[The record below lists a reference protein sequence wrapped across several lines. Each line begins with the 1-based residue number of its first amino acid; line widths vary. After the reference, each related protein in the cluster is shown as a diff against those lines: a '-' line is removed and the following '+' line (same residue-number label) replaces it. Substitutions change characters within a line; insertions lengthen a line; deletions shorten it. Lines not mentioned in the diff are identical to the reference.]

1 MARIKTAAEPKR
13 MGRPIAV
20 EAEKSI
26 SIRLPGKLI
35 EAVEAWALAN
45 ETSRAEAIRR
55 LIEHGLAVP
64 KLADPYAAFERAIAR
79 LKDVPDHE

>member
-1 MARIKTAAEPKR
+1 MARIKTAIEPKR
-13 MGRPIAV
+13 MGRQIAV

-35 EAVEAWALAN
+35 EAVEAWASAN

-55 LIEHGLAVP
+55 LIEHGLAAP
-64 KLADPYAAFERAIAR
+64 KLADPYATFERAIAR
-79 LKDVPDHE
+79 LKDAQDHE